1 MALAAGTI
9 LYVVF
14 FEIVPRAKEVGAT
27 GVEQVAAMTA
37 GFAVFLPTMLLREC
51 NAHALVALNANSCL
65 VPPLAQ
71 HIQFMIVEQCSSNYL
86 SLQMSLTM
94 TDWRKL
100 ANFDIVRLKRTRGQI
115 YPWTEM

>member
-51 NAHALVALNANSCL
+51 SHIIQALNANSTLATSSAALAVYYCL
-65 VPPLAQ
+65 AIFL
-71 HIQFMIVEQCSSNYL
+71 NL

-94 TDWRKL
+94 TDWRNL
-100 ANFDIVRLKRTRGQI
+100 EFDIVRLKRTRGQI
-115 YPWTEM
+115 YPLTEM

>member
-51 NAHALVALNANSCL
+51 NHSVQALNANSIL

-71 HIQFMIVEQCSSNYL
+71 HMQFLTVKQYSST
-86 SLQMSLTM
+86 SLC
-94 TDWRKL
+94 R
-100 ANFDIVRLKRTRGQI
+100 
-115 YPWTEM
+115 

>member
-51 NAHALVALNANSCL
+51 KII
-65 VPPLAQ
+65 P
-71 HIQFMIVEQCSSNYL
+71 FMRML
-86 SLQMSLTM
+86 SL
-94 TDWRKL
+94 R
-100 ANFDIVRLKRTRGQI
+100 
-115 YPWTEM
+115 

>member
-27 GVEQVAAMTA
+27 GVEQVTAMTA

-51 NAHALVALNANSCL
+51 KII
-65 VPPLAQ
+65 P
-71 HIQFMIVEQCSSNYL
+71 FMRML
-86 SLQMSLTM
+86 SLRYMAIPVWFHL
-94 TDWRKL
+94 
-100 ANFDIVRLKRTRGQI
+100 
-115 YPWTEM
+115 

>member
-71 HIQFMIVEQCSSNYL
+71 HMQFTILTKQCSSTYI
-86 SLQMSLTM
+86 SLPA
-94 TDWRKL
+94 DEPH
-100 ANFDIVRLKRTRGQI
+100 ND
-115 YPWTEM
+115 